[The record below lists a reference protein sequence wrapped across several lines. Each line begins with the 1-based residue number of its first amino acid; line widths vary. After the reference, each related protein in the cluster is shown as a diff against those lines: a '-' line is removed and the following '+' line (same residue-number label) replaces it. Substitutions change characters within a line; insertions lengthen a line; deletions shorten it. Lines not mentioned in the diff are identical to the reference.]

1 MDLEPTV
8 FVVDADGPNS
18 DAVCELVCT
27 MNLRCERFSS
37 GQDFLEMYDNS
48 RPGCVVLDVKV
59 PGINGL
65 QIQQQLARWPDPPP
79 VIFLSGRCEVS
90 VAVRAMKAGAIH
102 FLEKPFREY
111 ELWDAVQEAITQ
123 DRQHRT
129 DRARRQALNR
139 YVGVLTFKERQV
151 LGLLA
156 EGKSNRTIARELD
169 ISVRTVENRRAKLMK
184 KLGIKSPTELLHLA
198 ILVNDGGFRHVD
210 RLLERSNGQLAMV

>member
-1 MDLEPTV
+1 MELEPTV
-8 FVVDADGPNS
+8 YVVDADGPSN
-18 DAVCELVCT
+18 DAVNDLVHT
-27 MNLRCERFSS
+27 MNLRCESFAS
-37 GQDFLEMYDNS
+37 GQEFLEAYDNL
-48 RPGCVVLDVKV
+48 RPGCVVLEVKV

-65 QIQQQLARWPDPPP
+65 QIQQQLLRLPDSPP

-90 VAVRAMKAGAIH
+90 VAVRAMKSGAIH

-111 ELWDAVQEAITQ
+111 ELWDAIQEAIAT
-123 DRQHRT
+123 DRQR
-129 DRARRQALNR
+129 REERQRRQMLNR

-151 LGLLA
+151 LGLLS

-198 ILVNDGGFRHVD
+198 ILVNDGGIRHVD
-210 RLLERSNGQLAMV
+210 RLLERTNGQLAMV